1 MWLEH
6 YHTPLPIM
14 SELYE
19 IPEAAKA
26 INVHEDT
33 ICKWIKKGAIKYEE
47 IEGIY
52 LIPHAEVIR
61 LKGIVARG
69 KMALSSMEEERV
81 GIPYYKSL
89 CAKGEFDT
97 VARDLGLPEPPK
109 NTPECYSKVYQV
121 LKKRMYKDT
130 PK

>member
-26 INVHEDT
+26 MNVHEDT
-33 ICKWIKKGAIKYEE
+33 IRKWIKKGAIKYEE

-52 LIPHAEVIR
+52 LIPHAELMRV
-61 LKGIVARG
+61 KSIVQTDKR
-69 KMALSSMEEERV
+69 ALSYIEMRRV
-81 GIPYYKSL
+81 GIPHYKSL
-89 CAKGEFDT
+89 CAQGEFDT

-109 NTPECYSKVYQV
+109 DTRECYSMVYQV
-121 LKKRMYKDT
+121 LRKRMYKDT